1 LIHAAT
7 MVAAGVYLVA
17 RIFPIL
23 TPDAKLF
30 IAVIGTTT
38 LTMAALIAIAQSDI
52 KKVLAY
58 STLSQLGYMILAMGI
73 GSWVGGMFHL
83 ITHAYFKALLFLGS
97 GSVIFAAHHEQE
109 MPQYGG
115 LWRKIPVTAIT
126 FGIAVLTIAGT
137 PYLAAYYSKD
147 MILAHAGAFASLA
160 AQEHKAT
167 FYWLLFIIPTAVAYI
182 TAFYMTRCWMLTFA
196 GKPRNHHLYEHA
208 HETPIM
214 WAPLV
219 VLAALSIFSGKYLLV
234 REFLDSARVETRN
247 YFENKNIK
255 FNGFAQAWPSEDP
268 EEAVLASAAGES
280 PEPKHE
286 LTATQEIHVAG
297 WKLTHR
303 FVGWAWLVG
312 IGAGIAIYWN
322 GYAVAN
328 ALMRITPLRWVH
340 TWLYRRMYIDELYM
354 GVFVACTVG
363 VARLSGMMD
372 KYIID
377 GLVNLVAFVVRRFSS
392 LMGLNDQY
400 VVDGVVN
407 GVATATQGLGAAVRA
422 PQTGRIRLYVTVT
435 LGIVTIGVAAAVVLA
450 IWM

>member
-1 LIHAAT
+1 

-17 RIFPIL
+17 RTFPIL

-83 ITHAYFKALLFLGS
+83 ITHAFFKALLFLGS

-126 FGIAVLTIAGT
+126 FAIAVLAIAGT
-137 PYLAAYYSKD
+137 PYLSAYYSKD

-160 AQEHKAT
+160 AEEHRTA
-167 FYWLLFIIPTAVAYI
+167 FYWLLFILPTGVAYV

-196 GKPRNHHLYEHA
+196 GKPRNPHLHEHA

-247 YFENKNIK
+247 YFENRNIK
-255 FNGFAQAWPSEDP
+255 FNGFAQAWPSENP
-268 EEAVLASAAGES
+268 EEAVLASAAGET

-286 LTATQEIHVAG
+286 LTASQQIHEHG
-297 WKLTHR
+297 WHLTHR
-303 FVGWAWLVG
+303 YVGWGWLVG
-312 IGAGIAIYWN
+312 IGLGIAIYWN

-328 ALMRITPLRWVH
+328 ALMRIAPLRWIH

-354 GVFVACTVG
+354 GIIVGSTVG
-363 VARLSGMMD
+363 LARLSAMMD

-377 GLVNLVAFVVRRFSS
+377 GLVNLAAFVVRQFSA

-400 VVDGVVN
+400 VIDGAVN
-407 GVATATQGLGAAVRA
+407 GVATATQGLGAAARA
-422 PQTGRIRLYVTVT
+422 PQTGRIRLYVTVV
-435 LGIVTIGVAAAVVLA
+435 LGIVTIGIAAAVALA
-450 IWM
+450 MWM